1 MLNAKELLKTYVE
14 ITESIKKEKE
24 KLQQEVEDWKC
35 KCIELDEEN
44 CELKKKN
51 KELGESWKEVYQ
63 AHNKLEK
70 ENEELKIKVEELEQE
85 LIKKTIIE
93 CEPKP
98 NGKPGRKP
106 GVKK

>member
-1 MLNAKELLKTYVE
+1 M
-14 ITESIKKEKE
+14 
-24 KLQQEVEDWKC
+24 
-35 KCIELDEEN
+35 
-44 CELKKKN
+44 
-51 KELGESWKEVYQ
+51 GESWKEVYR

-85 LIKKTIIE
+85 LLKKTIIE

-98 NGKPGRKP
+98 KGKPGRKP